1 MSWRGLLAAAL
12 LCAVLPAAADEGLR
26 GSLTSVGSDT
36 ASALVTRWAAA
47 FQAQHPQV
55 RVQVQATGSASAPI
69 ALTAG
74 AADLGSMSR
83 PMSAAE
89 LAAFAARHGHAPTR
103 VMIAHDAIA
112 VFVHPDNPLA
122 SVTLA
127 ELDAIYSATRR
138 CGAPQPIRRW
148 RDLAADADTAFGA
161 LPLLASGR
169 NSGSGTWELFRET
182 ALCGGEYRPEMIAW
196 PGNGAVVAT
205 VATNR
210 EAIGY
215 AGLGYVNGLVKPL
228 ALAPRAG
235 EAAVAPE
242 PANVAD
248 GRYPLARALYLYVN
262 RPPGRALAPLPA
274 AFLAYALSAEGQALV
289 RLEGFLPLTEA
300 ERAAQRAVLER
311 DSTLAPSP

>member
-1 MSWRGLLAAAL
+1 
-12 LCAVLPAAADEGLR
+12 
-26 GSLTSVGSDT
+26 
-36 ASALVTRWAAA
+36 
-47 FQAQHPQV
+47 
-55 RVQVQATGSASAPI
+55 
-69 ALTAG
+69 
-74 AADLGSMSR
+74 
-83 PMSAAE
+83 
-89 LAAFAARHGHAPTR
+89 
-103 VMIAHDAIA
+103 MIAHDAIA